1 VVFGGFA
8 AKELSSR
15 IDDCAPKLILTASCG
30 IEPSRIVQYKPLV
43 DQAIEQAKHKPRV
56 ILLQRPQCA
65 ATMVAGRDLD
75 WNEALAK
82 AQPAPCVQ
90 VKATDPLYILYTSG
104 TTGQP
109 KGVVRDT
116 GGYCVALAVV
126 DEEPLRRPARRGV
139 LGASDVGWVVG
150 HSYIVYG
157 PLIHGEHVTSFTR
170 ASRSARPTRAPSGA

>member
-1 VVFGGFA
+1 M
-8 AKELSSR
+8 
-15 IDDCAPKLILTASCG
+15 
-30 IEPSRIVQYKPLV
+30 V
-43 DQAIEQAKHKPRV
+43 DQAIEQAKHKVPRV

-65 ATMVAGRDLD
+65 ATTVPGRDLD

-82 AQPAPCVQ
+82 AQPAACVP

-116 GGYCVALAVV
+116 GGYCVALAWSMKN
-126 DEEPLRRPARRGV
+126 LYGV
-139 LGASDVGWVVG
+139 QPGEVYWCASDVGWVVG

-157 PLIHGEHVTSFTR
+157 PLIHGATRSSTR
-170 ASRSARPTRAPSGA
+170 ASLSARPTPVPSGA